1 MNPNLIQIENVSF
14 SYEGGTPILEA
25 LNLEIKKNQIIIV
38 NGESGA
44 GKSSLL
50 KLLNR
55 FNDVTN
61 GRIVFNNKEITEYRI
76 DELRKAILYLPQIP
90 HTVEGTIED
99 NLTFPFSFHVHKD
112 KKYDADKA
120 EEWLDY
126 FQLNLPVN
134 HEALKLSVGQRQRIA
149 LIRAMLLKSE
159 VLLLDEPCSALD
171 SANKKLIEQKIESL
185 IEAREITV
193 VMATHSKVSFS
204 NICPRYFN
212 LSNGRL
218 MLTT

>member
-1 MNPNLIQIENVSF
+1 MTSNLIQIENVSF
-14 SYEGGTPILEA
+14 SYQGGMPVLKG
-25 LNLEIKKNQIIIV
+25 LNLEIKKNQLVIV

-50 KLLNR
+50 KLFNR
-55 FNDVTN
+55 FNDVTD
-61 GRIVFNNKEITEYRI
+61 GRIVFNNKEISEYRI

-90 HTVEGTIED
+90 YTVEGTIED
-99 NLTFPFSFHVHKD
+99 NLTFPFSFQVHKD
-112 KKYDADKA
+112 KKYDANKA
-120 EEWLDY
+120 GEWLNY

-171 SANKKLIEQKIESL
+171 SANRKLIEQKIESL
-185 IEAREITV
+185 IEAREVTV
-193 VMATHSKVSFS
+193 IMATHSKVSFS
-204 NICPRYFN
+204 SSSPQYFELN
-212 LSNGRL
+212 DGRL
-218 MLTT
+218 LLNT